1 VRTVFAPFLLL
12 LTVFLSSC
20 GGASTEA
27 PRALPNQLLASSTS
41 TADYATVVQQLYVSY
56 FGRPADSGGFANFKS
71 RMVDLKAPTDIQ
83 DLTGAYKTNAG
94 LRDLID
100 SFGSSDESKA
110 LYSGD
115 TATFVTAIYTN
126 VLGRAPDTEGRNFWA
141 GEIDKG
147 NLTRANASL
156 AIMAGALN
164 NTSTQGLSDA
174 ALVRNRVTVAN
185 YFSNALVGSFATAYS
200 GAAAAATARSMLS
213 TVNGSTN
220 TTAFQATVTSTLTTM
235 ATPVKG
241 PLFTPV
247 AAIIKSRCA
256 SCHSASTT
264 NPLYPVAA
272 VGIELDT
279 SAQIRAEAS
288 RIFQVSVLTS
298 TMPSGGPA
306 LTSAERATITTW
318 INAGAPE

>member
-1 VRTVFAPFLLL
+1 MRSLLASFLLMCAAL
-12 LTVFLSSC
+12 LSSC
-20 GGASTEA
+20 GGSPHEA
-27 PRALPNQLLASSTS
+27 PRALPNQLLASSTN
-41 TADYATVVQQLYVSY
+41 TTDYATVVQQLYVSY
-56 FGRPADSGGFANFKS
+56 FGRPADSGGFANFKA

-83 DLTGAYKTNAG
+83 ELTGAYKTNNG

-164 NTSTQGLSDA
+164 NTSAQGLSDA

-185 YFSNALVGSFATAYS
+185 YFSNALVGSFASAYS
-200 GAAAAATARSMLS
+200 GDAAAASGRTMLS
-213 TVNGSTN
+213 TVNGGTN
-220 TTAFQATVTSTLTTM
+220 TDAFQATVNSTLTAM
-235 ATPVKG
+235 LPVTSS
-241 PLFTPV
+241 LFTPV
-247 AAIIKSRCA
+247 AALVKSRCV
-256 SCHSASTT
+256 SCHSSTPS
-264 NPLYPVAA
+264 NFGYSEAPLGV
-272 VGIELDT
+272 ELDT
-279 SAQIRAEAS
+279 ASQIRANAT
-288 RIFQVSVLTS
+288 RIYQVAVLTGA
-298 TMPSGGPA
+298 MPFGGPA
-306 LTSAERATITTW
+306 LSSAEKATITAW
-318 INAGAPE
+318 INAGAP